1 MRDLFSCKFKRD
13 KIFFNTTGAVQSV
26 SSCTACVIKTR
37 TNDMSDIYYFY
48 LKIAVLLIVLGF
60 FFLVE
65 FSGMQTDIP
74 QHGYFWSCLAEAQ
87 GREAELTSE
96 GHAALVRQ
104 GL

>member
-1 MRDLFSCKFKRD
+1 
-13 KIFFNTTGAVQSV
+13 
-26 SSCTACVIKTR
+26 
-37 TNDMSDIYYFY
+37 MSDICYFY
-48 LKIAVLLIVLGF
+48 LKIAVLLIGVFF

-96 GHAALVRQ
+96 GHAALVKQ